1 MISLTFNQY
10 MKYIMEYNNGIIL
23 MVPRGLRVTS
33 LNNNDM
39 NNLSDIKR
47 VWHFFVQFFY
57 W

>member
-23 MVPRGLRVTS
+23 MVPRGLRVIS

-57 W
+57 

>member
-23 MVPRGLRVTS
+23 TIPHGLRVTS

-57 W
+57 